1 MEPTT
6 GNIHCAPKIISV
18 PPRSPIPAVPPLRTG
33 LAPPSPPSL
42 RAPAHLPVSRP
53 ARLPRSLHRCYG
65 QRRTPPAALAVAPGR
80 ETCEAIALVPEER
93 ALQTAASVPGQGGS
107 SSRRDSCP
115 DSWNTGRELGG
126 KRWILGFLDGER
138 PRASSVA
145 RAW

>member
-42 RAPAHLPVSRP
+42 RAPAHPPVSRP

-93 ALQTAASVPGQGGS
+93 ALQTAAIVCGHGGS
-107 SSRRDSCP
+107 SSHV
-115 DSWNTGRELGG
+115 REACLVAKFKISKLSHR
-126 KRWILGFLDGER
+126 KRILH
-138 PRASSVA
+138 A
-145 RAW
+145 